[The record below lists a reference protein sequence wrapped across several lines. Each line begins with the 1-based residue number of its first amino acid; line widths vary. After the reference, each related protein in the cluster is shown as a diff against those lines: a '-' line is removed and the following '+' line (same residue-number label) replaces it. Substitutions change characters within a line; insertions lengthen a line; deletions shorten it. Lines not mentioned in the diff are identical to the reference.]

1 MATAANPDLSPLD
14 FLLGVMRDP
23 NVSLEIRIR
32 VAQAAA
38 PFIHGKPGAA
48 RLSDPAASAKP
59 IDDGCGF
66 TIVPV
71 IARALRDDYERLNE
85 LSRKEGPLTDAEKQ
99 EESSLR
105 ARITETAKAI
115 ACPVGYEDSDQARKD
130 SHRLY
135 QLRLKR
141 ISPPSCGG
149 GALTDAEDAE
159 EVQLTARSLALAE
172 TPKAVS
178 RRCIFELELRTISK
192 VLSPAE
198 QSELDRLKTLY
209 PDPPLDLDDG
219 CGFFIDPVIA
229 RVLRDDDERLNELCR
244 KKWAPSE
251 YGGPLTAAEEQEE
264 PWLRIRIA
272 KMAKEIGCPAG
283 YMGSV
288 QARKDGNRLHKLS
301 RKRMSPPSCGGGAL
315 TDAEDAE
322 EAQLTARS
330 LALDQTPEAVARRR
344 IGELEL
350 RRIKKVL
357 SPAEQ
362 SELDRLKP
370 LYPDRPLDPNDP
382 LFRAIQAIDA
392 YLERHSEH

>member
-1 MATAANPDLSPLD
+1 MT
-14 FLLGVMRDP
+14 
-23 NVSLEIRIR
+23 
-32 VAQAAA
+32 
-38 PFIHGKPGAA
+38 GA
-48 RLSDPAASAKP
+48 
-59 IDDGCGF
+59 
-66 TIVPV
+66 
-71 IARALRDDYERLNE
+71 DDYERLNE

-178 RRCIFELELRTISK
+178 RRRISELELW
-192 VLSPAE
+192 
-198 QSELDRLKTLY
+198 
-209 PDPPLDLDDG
+209 
-219 CGFFIDPVIA
+219 
-229 RVLRDDDERLNELCR
+229 RV
-244 KKWAPSE
+244 S
-251 YGGPLTAAEEQEE
+251 
-264 PWLRIRIA
+264 
-272 KMAKEIGCPAG
+272 
-283 YMGSV
+283 
-288 QARKDGNRLHKLS
+288 
-301 RKRMSPPSCGGGAL
+301 
-315 TDAEDAE
+315 
-322 EAQLTARS
+322 
-330 LALDQTPEAVARRR
+330 
-344 IGELEL
+344 
-350 RRIKKVL
+350 KVL